1 MQVSEPE
8 KRPQQLVDQLV
19 CVWER
24 SVRASHDFLGEKD
37 VERIKGYVPRAIL
50 GVEHLV
56 VASEDGRPVAFLGA
70 QDGMLEMLFVDA
82 ELRGRGIGSALFKRE
97 QGTHPNVINLSG

>member
-1 MQVSEPE
+1 MPFDNGKAHYARGAHVRISEPE
-8 KRPQQLVDQLV
+8 ERSQQLVDQLV

-37 VERIKGYVPRAIL
+37 IERIKGYVPQAIL

-56 VASEDGRPVAFLGA
+56 VASKDG
-70 QDGMLEMLFVDA
+70 
-82 ELRGRGIGSALFKRE
+82 
-97 QGTHPNVINLSG
+97 

>member
-1 MQVSEPE
+1 MQISEPE
-8 KRPQQLVDQLV
+8 GRSQQLVDQLV

-37 VERIKGYVPRAIL
+37 IERIKGHVPRAIL

-56 VASEDGRPVAFLGA
+56 VASKDG
-70 QDGMLEMLFVDA
+70 
-82 ELRGRGIGSALFKRE
+82 
-97 QGTHPNVINLSG
+97 

>member
-8 KRPQQLVDQLV
+8 ERSQQLVDQLV

-37 VERIKGYVPRAIL
+37 VERIKTDDQGEPYPLLR
-50 GVEHLV
+50 
-56 VASEDGRPVAFLGA
+56 
-70 QDGMLEMLFVDA
+70 M
-82 ELRGRGIGSALFKRE
+82 ELQTQA
-97 QGTHPNVINLSG
+97 

>member
-1 MQVSEPE
+1 MQISEPE
-8 KRPQQLVDQLV
+8 GRSQQLVDQLV

-37 VERIKGYVPRAIL
+37 IERIKGYVPQAIL

-56 VASEDGRPVAFLGA
+56 VASKDG
-70 QDGMLEMLFVDA
+70 
-82 ELRGRGIGSALFKRE
+82 
-97 QGTHPNVINLSG
+97 

>member
-1 MQVSEPE
+1 MRISEPKE
-8 KRPQQLVDQLV
+8 RSQQLVDQLV

-37 VERIKGYVPRAIL
+37 IERIKGYVPQAIL

-56 VASEDGRPVAFLGA
+56 AASEGGRPVAFLGA
-70 QDGMLEMLFVDA
+70 QDGMPEILFVDA
-82 ELRGRGIGSALFKRE
+82 
-97 QGTHPNVINLSG
+97 